1 MEKQVEKHQCPRCG
15 AMSYGKKQTYC
26 IQCGHRAVD
35 VVDDIDEM
43 FGGVFKDIFD
53 KDK

>member
-1 MEKQVEKHQCPRCG
+1 MEKQIERHECPRCG
-15 AMSYGKKQTYC
+15 LITYGNEQAYC
-26 IQCGHRAVD
+26 LGCGHKAGE